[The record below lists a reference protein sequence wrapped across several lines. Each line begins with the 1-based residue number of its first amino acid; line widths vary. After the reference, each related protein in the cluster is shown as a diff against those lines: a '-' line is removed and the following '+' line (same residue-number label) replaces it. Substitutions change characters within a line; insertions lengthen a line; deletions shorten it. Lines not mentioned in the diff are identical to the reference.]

1 MEKPKLPPEMVEVLT
16 TSHFAYL
23 CTTNRDNQPHIT
35 PMFFI
40 FDDKTNDLYVTASS
54 ESKKMKN
61 IHDNP
66 KISLTIDVRDAT
78 NPFNN
83 RGVMVQG
90 KAVVHY
96 AIDSL
101 SAIDDENLIQVY
113 FTFKNKYPVLKK
125 VKSPVPDEYKKFS
138 ESLIRISPKKMVYW
152 KGTNFI
158 PVNFDER
165 KNQQ

>member
-1 MEKPKLPPEMVEVLT
+1 
-16 TSHFAYL
+16 
-23 CTTNRDNQPHIT
+23 
-35 PMFFI
+35 MFFV
-40 FDDKTNDLYVTASS
+40 FDGKTNDIYVTASS

-66 KISLTIDVRDAT
+66 KISLTVDIRDAT

-101 SAIDDENLIQVY
+101 SLLDDENLLQVY
-113 FTFKNKYPVLKK
+113 ATFKNKYPVLKK
-125 VKSPVPDEYKKFS
+125 VQSSVLDEYKKFS
-138 ESLIRISPKKMVYW
+138 ETLMNISPKRMVYW
-152 KGTNFI
+152 RGTNFI
-158 PVNFDER
+158 SVNFDGH
-165 KNQQ
+165 K

>member
-1 MEKPKLPPEMVEVLT
+1 MERLKLPPEMIEVLT

-23 CTTNRDNQPHIT
+23 CTTDQDNQPHIT
-35 PMFFI
+35 PMFFV
-40 FDDKTNDLYVTASS
+40 FDGATNDIYVTASS
-54 ESKKMKN
+54 GSKKMKN

-101 SAIDDENLIQVY
+101 SALDDENLLQVY
-113 FTFKNKYPVLKK
+113 ATFKNKYPVLKK
-125 VKSPVPDEYKKFS
+125 VKSPAIDEYKKFS
-138 ESLIRISPKKMVYW
+138 ESLIEISPKKMVYW
-152 KGTNFI
+152 RGTNYLT
-158 PVNFDER
+158 VNFDGN
-165 KNQQ
+165 KSG

>member
-1 MEKPKLPPEMVEVLT
+1 
-16 TSHFAYL
+16 
-23 CTTNRDNQPHIT
+23 
-35 PMFFI
+35 MFFV
-40 FDDKTNDLYVTASS
+40 FDGKTNDIYVTASS

-66 KISLTIDVRDAT
+66 KISLTVDIRDAT

-101 SAIDDENLIQVY
+101 SLLDDENLLQVY
-113 FTFKNKYPVLKK
+113 TTFKNKYPVLKK
-125 VKSPVPDEYKKFS
+125 VQYPVLDEYKKFS
-138 ESLIRISPKKMVYW
+138 ETLMNISPKRMVYW
-152 KGTNFI
+152 RGTNFI
-158 PVNFDER
+158 SVNFDGH
-165 KNQQ
+165 K

>member
-1 MEKPKLPPEMVEVLT
+1 MEKRQLPPEMVEVLT

-23 CTTNRDNQPHIT
+23 CTTNRGNQPHIT
-35 PMFFI
+35 PMFFV
-40 FDDKTNDLYVTASS
+40 FDGKTNDIYVTASS

-66 KISLTIDVRDAT
+66 KISLTVDIRDAT

-101 SAIDDENLIQVY
+101 SLLDDENLLQVY
-113 FTFKNKYPVLKK
+113 ATFKNKYPVLKK
-125 VKSPVPDEYKKFS
+125 VQSPVLDEYKKFS
-138 ESLIRISPKKMVYW
+138 ETLMNISPKRMVYW
-152 KGTNFI
+152 RGTNFI
-158 PVNFDER
+158 SVNFDGH
-165 KNQQ
+165 K